1 MCDYEKM
8 SRKELEE
15 FADKMRVER
24 NTLLLGRDVK
34 DIVSLWVETQ
44 RGCMHKCKEKHFEFS
59 DMMWELNEEIN
70 KEKTEQ

>member
-1 MCDYEKM
+1 MCNYKKM

-34 DIVSLWVETQ
+34 DMVNLWVETQ
-44 RGCMHKCKEKHFEFS
+44 MGDMKKCQEKHFEFS
-59 DMMWELNEEIN
+59 DMMWGLYEEVN
-70 KEKTEQ
+70 KEKTE